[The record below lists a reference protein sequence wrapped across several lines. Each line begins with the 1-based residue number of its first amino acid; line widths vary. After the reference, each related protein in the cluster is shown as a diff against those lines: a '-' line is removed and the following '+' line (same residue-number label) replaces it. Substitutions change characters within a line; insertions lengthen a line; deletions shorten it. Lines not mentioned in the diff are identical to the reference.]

1 MVFYFMVIQNL
12 NTWQGIQSGITTN
25 KVTSD
30 DNTNPEMSKNPKII
44 KNQINFYGI
53 CLLGGRVKVMVVCFL
68 KDRPGVF

>member
-30 DNTNPEMSKNPKII
+30 ENTNPEMSKNPKLSRI
-44 KNQINFYGI
+44 KLISMGYAYWVAGW
-53 CLLGGRVKVMVVCFL
+53 R
-68 KDRPGVF
+68 

>member
-30 DNTNPEMSKNPKII
+30 DNTNPEMSKNPKLSRI
-44 KNQINFYGI
+44 KLISMGYAYWVAGW
-53 CLLGGRVKVMVVCFL
+53 R
-68 KDRPGVF
+68 